1 MKMKKRIKIM
11 SHIRL
16 DEEQGRRQD
25 QVENSELI
33 AFGVY
38 MVGLIGVI
46 IWAGYSLITFLL

>member
-1 MKMKKRIKIM
+1 M

>member
-1 MKMKKRIKIM
+1 MKKKIKIM

-16 DEEQGRRQD
+16 EEEHGRRQD

-46 IWAGYSLITFLL
+46 IWAFYSLITFLL